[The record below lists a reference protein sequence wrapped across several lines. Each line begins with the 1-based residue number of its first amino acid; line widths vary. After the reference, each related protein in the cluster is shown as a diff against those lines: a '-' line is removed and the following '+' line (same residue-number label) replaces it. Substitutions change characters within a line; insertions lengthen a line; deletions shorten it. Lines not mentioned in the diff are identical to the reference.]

1 MPEGALSTSARKKR
15 QNWLLCLP
23 LETEIKAPLISIT
36 CRVVGNAWLVT
47 QTVLILPISGA
58 NPHCRD

>member
-23 LETEIKAPLISIT
+23 LETEIKELQNNYSNIYY
-36 CRVVGNAWLVT
+36 LV
-47 QTVLILPISGA
+47 LGDIL
-58 NPHCRD
+58 